1 MKRTEKLIL
10 KHERLEKECDSIL
23 GVLNQ
28 MRAEAERLNYCARYK
43 RAEGIR
49 QPNQRYGQRY
59 TEEIKRAAR
68 DCNTEPRPSAF
79 IRHVDELEKALG
91 HLEIKLKR
99 TK

>member
-10 KHERLEKECDSIL
+10 KNERLEKECDSIL

-28 MRAEAERLNYCARYK
+28 MRAEGERLKDRAKYR

-49 QPNQRYGQRY
+49 QLNQRYGQRY
-59 TEEIKRAAR
+59 TEEIKRAAP
-68 DCNTEPRPSAF
+68 DCNEEPRPSASTKQ
-79 IRHVDELEKALG
+79 VDELEKVLG
-91 HLEIKLKR
+91 RLEIKLKQ